1 VSNIIGIASAYRY
14 GIFLATGLFGQ
25 TEIDRFLGDKMNKTL
40 IKATLATTLTLAF
53 SVSAQAASVYFFGDS
68 LSDTGNTSAKFG
80 GAVPVYTAGTPYE
93 TGQYTNDTAANT
105 GVWASQFAARVGA
118 SAIRSSAGGTNYSYA
133 GAKTYDS
140 NGIDGINTQVSTYI
154 AATSATSSA
163 NDLYVIMIGGNDV
176 GAGLA
181 AANPGLEIQKGLTN
195 IANAVQSLYADGARH
210 FLVANMP
217 DVAATPYVQSL
228 GAAAVGGSQFFV
240 NAWNAGWTTTMNQLT
255 ALPGIDLD
263 RLNFTALSAYATANA
278 SALGFSNT
286 TATCF
291 VDATTNPPQTTLQ
304 DCNKFFYSDNFHP
317 TVRAHSLIADF
328 AIAAVPTPGVL
339 ALMGLG
345 LVGLVATRR
354 KQK

>member
-1 VSNIIGIASAYRY
+1 VRNIIRIASINAY
-14 GIFLATGLFGQ
+14 GILLANNLFGQ
-25 TEIDRFLGDKMNKTL
+25 IEINSFLGDEMNKKL
-40 IKATLATTLTLAF
+40 MKATLATTLTLAF
-53 SVSAQAASVYFFGDS
+53 GASAQAASIYFFGDS
-68 LSDTGNTSAKFG
+68 LTDTGNTSAAFG
-80 GAVPVYTAGTPYE
+80 GAVPAYTPGTPYE

-105 GVWASQFAARVGA
+105 GVWSSQFAARMGA
-118 SAIRSSAGGTNYSYA
+118 SAIRSTAGGTNYSWA
-133 GAKTYDS
+133 GAKTFND
-140 NGIDGINTQVSTYI
+140 GGLPGINTQVSTYI

-181 AANPGLEIQKGLTN
+181 SPDPGLAIQQGLTN

-217 DVAATPYVQSL
+217 DVAATPYIRFL
-228 GAAAVGGSQFFV
+228 GTDAINGSKFFA
-240 NAWNAGWTTTMNQLT
+240 NAWNAGWTTTMNQLS

-263 RLNFTALSAYATANA
+263 RLDFTALSTYATANA
-278 SALGFSNT
+278 SALGFTNT
-286 TATCF
+286 TDTCF
-291 VDATTNPPQTTLQ
+291 VSTQPVQPTLQ

-328 AIAAVPTPGVL
+328 AVAAVPAPGAL
-339 ALMGLG
+339 TLMGLG
-345 LVGLVATRR
+345 LAGLVATRR

>member
-1 VSNIIGIASAYRY
+1 M
-14 GIFLATGLFGQ
+14 
-25 TEIDRFLGDKMNKTL
+25 KKKL

-53 SVSAQAASVYFFGDS
+53 SISAQAGSIYFFGDS

-105 GVWASQFAARVGA
+105 GVWSSQFAARMGA

-176 GAGLA
+176 EAGLKA
-181 AANPGLEIQKGLTN
+181 TNPGLEIQKGLAN
-195 IANAVQSLYADGARH
+195 IANAIKALHADGATH

-217 DVAATPYVQSL
+217 DVASTPYVRSQGSDAID
-228 GAAAVGGSQFFV
+228 GATFFV
-240 NAWNAGWTTTMNQLT
+240 NAWNAGWTSTMNQLS
-255 ALPGIDLD
+255 ASLRGIDLD
-263 RLNFTALSAYATANA
+263 RLDFTVLSAYAKDNTA
-278 SALGFSNT
+278 ALGFADSE
-286 TATCF
+286 ATCF
-291 VDATTNPPQTTLQ
+291 VNLKTKPPQTKLQ
-304 DCNKFFYSDNFHP
+304 DCDKFFYSDDFHP
-317 TVRAHSLIADF
+317 TVRAHGLIADF